1 MSDYIIEEVL
11 SIKCKNG
18 KQKPMVYFFK
28 LLNKTKYNYKIHN
41 KKILVIIREL
51 EI

>member
-1 MSDYIIEEVL
+1 MG
-11 SIKCKNG
+11 NR
-18 KQKPMVYFFK
+18 KPMVYFSK